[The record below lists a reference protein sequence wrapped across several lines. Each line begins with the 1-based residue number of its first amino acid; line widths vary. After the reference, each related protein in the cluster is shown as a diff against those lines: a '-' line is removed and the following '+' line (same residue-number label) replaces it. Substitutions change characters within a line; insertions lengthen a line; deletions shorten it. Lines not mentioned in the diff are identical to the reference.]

1 MVLPKTHLSQRVE
14 LLLLVA
20 LRRRGLS
27 LRRVMPR
34 GCQMRVRGRR
44 DARQHVQYAA
54 ERTRR
59 VVPAC
64 TWPPRR
70 GVCCLLDG
78 RIAHERTA
86 PPPPSPSPLQSTSPF
101 GALPTN
107 ARAVGGRRGRLP
119 KSIPHK
125 KYLFV
130 PSNCQP
136 LSLPHP
142 RNLFLQLVLART
154 LSTALAPLPHP
165 LPAEM
170 AAPAPP
176 LATPRAWSALP
187 AGGQG
192 APAALSC
199 FLLFST
205 AFLPFPLP
213 ASLPSAAQRPPSHLA
228 FAPRSR
234 LGARRVPVV
243 GAIAREGHRK
253 LLAILDLLGRPA
265 SGVTAYNLG
274 GGRATCAL

>member
-130 PSNCQP
+130 LPSQLPNPFHCRTLGTSSFSLSLRAPFQPPSP
-136 LSLPHP
+136 LSRTPFPPKWPRPHRPWP
-142 RNLFLQLVLART
+142 RRAPGAPSRREGKAHPQLVV
-154 LSTALAPLPHP
+154 S
-165 LPAEM
+165 
-170 AAPAPP
+170 
-176 LATPRAWSALP
+176 
-187 AGGQG
+187 
-192 APAALSC
+192 
-199 FLLFST
+199 FFST

-228 FAPRSR
+228 FTPRSR

>member
-1 MVLPKTHLSQRVE
+1 MEMVLPKTHLSQRVE

-59 VVPAC
+59 GASLYVAAATGRVLLVGRADRARADSAPSPQPLPTAVDIPFWC
-64 TWPPRR
+64 PSHKRARR
-70 GVCCLLDG
+70 WRPQG
-78 RIAHERTA
+78 
-86 PPPPSPSPLQSTSPF
+86 PPPKEHSTQKVPLRSSF
-101 GALPTN
+101 PT
-107 ARAVGGRRGRLP
+107 A
-119 KSIPHK
+119 
-125 KYLFV
+125 
-130 PSNCQP
+130 QP

-192 APAALSC
+192 APAARGFF
-199 FLLFST
+199 FLHCLP
-205 AFLPFPLP
+205 PFPP
-213 ASLPSAAQRPPSHLA
+213 AGIAPLRGATTTLAPCFHPP
-228 FAPRSR
+228 
-234 LGARRVPVV
+234 
-243 GAIAREGHRK
+243 
-253 LLAILDLLGRPA
+253 
-265 SGVTAYNLG
+265 
-274 GGRATCAL
+274 

>member
-1 MVLPKTHLSQRVE
+1 MCST
-14 LLLLVA
+14 
-20 LRRRGLS
+20 
-27 LRRVMPR
+27 
-34 GCQMRVRGRR
+34 
-44 DARQHVQYAA
+44 RQKGHA
-54 ERTRR
+54 

-192 APAALSC
+192 APAARVFFCS
-199 FLLFST
+199 
-205 AFLPFPLP
+205 PLP
-213 ASLPSAAQRPPSHLA
+213 SSLSPCRHRSPPRRNDHPRTLLSPPVAASAPDEYPS
-228 FAPRSR
+228 
-234 LGARRVPVV
+234 
-243 GAIAREGHRK
+243 
-253 LLAILDLLGRPA
+253 
-265 SGVTAYNLG
+265 
-274 GGRATCAL
+274 

>member
-59 VVPAC
+59 GASLYVAAATGRVLLVGRADRARADSAPSPQPLPTAVDIPFWCPSHKRARRWRPQGPPPKEHSTQKVPLRSFQLPTPFTAAPSEPLPSAC
-64 TWPPRR
+64 PCAHPFNRPRPSPAPPSRR
-70 GVCCLLDG
+70 NG
-78 RIAHERTA
+78 RARTA
-86 PPPPSPSPLQSTSPF
+86 PGHAARLERPP
-101 GALPTN
+101 
-107 ARAVGGRRGRLP
+107 GGR
-119 KSIPHK
+119 
-125 KYLFV
+125 
-130 PSNCQP
+130 
-136 LSLPHP
+136 
-142 RNLFLQLVLART
+142 ARRT
-154 LSTALAPLPHP
+154 RS
-165 LPAEM
+165 
-170 AAPAPP
+170 
-176 LATPRAWSALP
+176 
-187 AGGQG
+187 
-192 APAALSC
+192 SC

-228 FAPRSR
+228 FTPRSR